1 MPNRKELEL
10 LISSNVTYSFT
21 FDYNHTG
28 VGGAV
33 ITGKGDFSS
42 ASLFLPAAGSC
53 MGTYANLGDS
63 DGNYWARSAAIG
75 RRCRH

>member
-28 VGGAV
+28 VEGAV

-42 ASLFLPAAGSC
+42 ASLFLSAAGSC

-63 DGNYWARSAAIG
+63 DGNYWSRSAAIG